1 VKKCGEKKGM
11 EIYQTHCATV
21 KDIEQF
27 VKKHRLHEKKKVC
40 FSIFSHEE
48 NDLLKK
54 EIIQRVQQLLPK
66 ATMLPMVGGTF
77 SNQLLVSF
85 ITLEEDEMST
95 EQLNEMRKQ
104 IEISEQRY
112 KSLFEHN
119 PDIVYSTDL
128 QGNFTSVNPAFEKIF
143 GYRAEEILHT
153 NALNYIKK
161 EDVSRVRHHFY
172 RALKG
177 KVQQYNLEIPTKSGE
192 VYLFQI
198 KNIPIVVNGERV
210 GIYGIG
216 RDITEQKKAEEK
228 IMYLA
233 YYDTETGLPNR
244 VKFTEFLKEAIA
256 EAKKEKRSLAVL
268 FIDMDRFKIINDT
281 IGHYAG
287 DEILKQIADRLCKVL
302 PDGSYLGR
310 FGGDKFSLV
319 ITQQMDVHR
328 IIEWSKKMLQAIA
341 VPFVYEDKEFFIT
354 ASIGVSIYPNDGV
367 DAQSLLKNADI
378 AMNRAKQQGG
388 NRVKL
393 YSTKMN
399 EQALYRIEFESY
411 LRKALEK
418 NEFFLVYQ
426 PLIDLET
433 GAIFGS
439 EALIRWNHPK
449 IGLVSPIEFIP
460 IAEEIGIIHEIGRW
474 VLKVACTQTKKW
486 HDLGLGPLT
495 VSVNVSATQFQQPTF
510 LEDVKWALNVSKLP
524 PQFLNLELTE
534 SLMLRNINYSIH
546 VMKQLQALGVKVSI
560 DDFGTGYS
568 SLSYLKSLPI
578 NSLKIDRSFIH
589 HLHEDRSHIA
599 IVKAIITMGHGLR
612 LKVVAE
618 GVETLEQMKLLKR
631 LKCHYA
637 QGYIIFKP
645 LTVDE
650 FEQQMM
656 KRAVTKGMNNL

>member
-1 VKKCGEKKGM
+1 VVKKGM
-11 EIYQTHCATV
+11 KLYQTCCATV
-21 KDIEQF
+21 KEVEQF
-27 VKKHRLHEKKKVC
+27 VKNHRLHEKKKVYI
-40 FSIFSHEE
+40 SIFAHEKDE
-48 NDLLKK
+48 RLKR
-54 EIIQRVQQLLPK
+54 EIIQKVQQLLPE
-66 ATMLPMVGGTF
+66 ATMLQMVGGTF
-77 SNQLLVSF
+77 SNQVIVSF
-85 ITLEEDEMST
+85 MILEEDEAST
-95 EQLNEMRKQ
+95 EQLDEMRKQ
-104 IEISEQRY
+104 IEISEQYY

-128 QGNFTSVNPAFEKIF
+128 QGNFTSVNPAFEKVF

-153 NALNYIKK
+153 NALDYIKK
-161 EDVSRVRHHFY
+161 EDVSRVRRYFY

-198 KNIPIVVNGERV
+198 KNVPIIVNGEKV

-216 RDITEQKKAEEK
+216 RDITKQKKAEEK
-228 IMYLA
+228 IIYLA
-233 YYDTETGLPNR
+233 YYDTETRLPNR
-244 VKFTEFLKEAIA
+244 VKFTELLNEAIA

-287 DEILKQIADRLCKVL
+287 DEIIKQIADRLRKVI

-310 FGGDKFSLV
+310 FGGDKFSLLM
-319 ITQQMDVHR
+319 TQQVDVQR
-328 IIEWSKKMLQAIA
+328 IIEWAKKMLRAIA
-341 VPFVYEDKEFFIT
+341 VPFIYEEKEFFIT
-354 ASIGVSIYPNDGV
+354 ASIGVSIYPNDGL

-388 NRVKL
+388 NRIKL

-399 EQALYRIEFESY
+399 EQALYRIELESY

-418 NEFFLVYQ
+418 DEFFLVYQ

-439 EALIRWNHPK
+439 EALLRWNHPK
-449 IGLVSPIEFIP
+449 IGLVSPTEFIP
-460 IAEEIGIIHEIGRW
+460 IAEEIGLIHEIGRW
-474 VLKVACTQTKKW
+474 VLKEACTQTKKW

-524 PQFLNLELTE
+524 PHCLNLELTE
-534 SLMLRNINYSIH
+534 SLMLRNISYSIH

-578 NSLKIDRSFIH
+578 DSLKIDRSFIQQI
-589 HLHEDRSHIA
+589 HEDRSHIA
-599 IVKAIITMGHGLR
+599 IVKAIITMGYGLR

-645 LTVDE
+645 LAADE
-650 FEQQMM
+650 FEEQVM
-656 KRAVTKGMNNL
+656 KRERMSNL